1 MFKWRALICLGVLLV
16 GLTSWAE
23 AQGFKWWQSD
33 RFKTE
38 LSLTADQSVKL
49 EDVFQG
55 LNARMTIGKELLDKL
70 EQRLSDTISQGTAPE
85 ADVMKLVDQV
95 EAARADLNKTRT
107 LMVYRMRLLLTPDQR
122 AKMKAMH
129 DRWEQE
135 RRKSGRQP
143 GR

>member
-1 MFKWRALICLGVLLV
+1 MQKWRALILCGILVV
-16 GLTSWAE
+16 GLPWQAG

-33 RFKTE
+33 RFKAE
-38 LSLTADQSVKL
+38 LSLTPDQSVKL